1 MLPAYRAYKLVFRG
15 AFVAQ
20 ILIILELLHRFA
32 LHY

>member
-1 MLPAYRAYKLVFRG
+1 MLPTCRAYRLVFRG

-20 ILIILELLHRFA
+20 ILIILELLHRLA